1 MRAIRAD
8 KSAQLRLLDLQTVDT
23 TLAQLDHRRQTLPQH
38 AAIARLHTQRAALA
52 SDLVAAE
59 TTISDLELEQTKAE
73 TDLEPVRERLNRNQ
87 VRISNGT
94 VADPKA
100 LSSMLEEVSHLKKR
114 ISDLEDAELDV
125 MEQLEAAVAN
135 RETLRARID
144 QVDDDLAETVAERDR
159 QLTVLDDESGG
170 LRAERAQIAPQIP
183 ADLLAL
189 YDKIG
194 ANHRGVGAAEL
205 RQRRCTGCQLEINAA
220 DLRAF
225 SAAPED
231 EVLRCEECGRIL
243 IRTSQSG
250 LAQSGLTQSGL

>member
-8 KSAQLRLLDLQTVDT
+8 NGAQLRLLDLQTVDT
-23 TLAQLDHRRQTLPQH
+23 KLAQLGHRRQTLPEH
-38 AAIARLHTQRAALA
+38 GVIAKLQTRRSALA
-52 SDLVAAE
+52 SDLIAAE

-73 TDLEPVRERLNRNQ
+73 TDLEPVRERLSRYQ
-87 VRISNGT
+87 VRIANGT

-100 LSSMLEEVSHLKKR
+100 LSSMVDEVSHLKKR

-125 MEQLEAAVAN
+125 MEQLEAAVTD
-135 RETLRARID
+135 RETLRGRMA
-144 QVDDDLAETVAERDR
+144 QVDNVLVETTAERDR
-159 QLTVLDDESGG
+159 QLAALDGEMGG
-170 LRAERAQIAPQIP
+170 LRAERAGLAPLIP
-183 ADLLAL
+183 PDLLTL
-189 YDKIG
+189 YDRIG
-194 ANHRGVGAAEL
+194 ASHGGVGAAEL

-243 IRTSQSG
+243 IRTPQSG
-250 LAQSGLTQSGL
+250 L